1 MPGMHQPSH
10 PSEESIVTF
19 ESFAAL
25 CCHIAVTVAAVV
37 FIFWMQNNW
46 G

>member
-1 MPGMHQPSH
+1 MHQPSH
-10 PSEESIVTF
+10 PCEESIVTF
-19 ESFAAL
+19 LEFATICCYIAL
-25 CCHIAVTVAAVV
+25 TVASVV